1 MKIYL
6 VGGALRDKFLN
17 IPIKDKDYVVVGSTP
32 EEMVKKGFKPIG
44 KDFPVFIHPDTKDE
58 YALART
64 EKKIGIGYHG
74 FKFYASPKVNLD
86 EDLKRRDLTINA
98 IAQDE
103 DGNIYD
109 PYNGQ
114 IDIEKRILRHVSD
127 AFIEDPL
134 RILRVARFSTLDEK
148 FVIHKDT
155 LNLLKKMV
163 LNEELKS
170 LAIERVVVEIKKGL
184 EGKKPSQMF
193 RCLCECGALNQ
204 ILPGINPN
212 KKTNSDYVEL
222 GLLIEK
228 NIVNISPDNKFLLIL
243 LIPFFSKNFSTNKIN
258 YSENQEKNLL
268 EHLRLSNAQK
278 KLYESLKSE
287 KENIDNFFSLPP
299 KDKLDCLNR
308 LDFFRR
314 PEITFAIL
322 KMLII
327 LNTIKNK
334 SLQSD
339 LSSNDDLKQQD
350 NFVKKQSTL
359 LKKMTD
365 LLNTIIDLSAKK
377 KQSFDSTMDGDQ
389 IKIQIYNERLMILE
403 RLERLERLES

>member
-98 IAQDE
+98 IAQGE

-109 PYNGQ
+109 PYKGQ

-134 RILRVARFSTLDEK
+134 RVLRVARFSTLDEK

-155 LNLLKKMV
+155 FNLLKKMV

-170 LAIERVVVEIKKGL
+170 LAIERVVLEIKKGL

-193 RCLCECGALNQ
+193 LCLCGCGALNQ

-268 EHLRLSNAQK
+268 EHLGLSKSQK

-287 KENIDNFFSLPP
+287 KENIDNFFSLQP

-314 PEITFAIL
+314 PEITSAIL

-327 LNTIKNK
+327 LNTIKNR
-334 SLQSD
+334 SRQSD
-339 LSSNDDLKQQD
+339 LSSNDDIKQQD
-350 NFVKKQSTL
+350 DFVKKQSIL
-359 LKKMTD
+359 LKKLTD

-389 IKIQIYNERLMILE
+389 IKKQIYNERLMILE
-403 RLERLERLES
+403 RLES

>member
-134 RILRVARFSTLDEK
+134 RVLRVARFSTLDEK

-193 RCLCECGALNQ
+193 LCLCECGALNQ
-204 ILPGINPN
+204 ILPDINPN
-212 KKTNSDYVEL
+212 KKTNSDYFEL

-243 LIPFFSKNFSTNKIN
+243 LIPFFSKNFSSNKIN
-258 YSENQEKNLL
+258 YSKNQEKNLL
-268 EHLRLSNAQK
+268 EHLGLSKSQK

-287 KENIDNFFSLPP
+287 KENIDNFYCLQA
-299 KDKLDCLNR
+299 KDKLDFLNR

-339 LSSNDDLKQQD
+339 FSSNDDIKQQD
-350 NFVKKQSTL
+350 DFEKKQSTL

-389 IKIQIYNERLMILE
+389 IKMQIYNERLLILE
-403 RLERLERLES
+403 RLES

>member
-32 EEMVKKGFKPIG
+32 EEMVNKGFKPIG
-44 KDFPVFIHPDTKDE
+44 KDFPVFIHPETKDE

-134 RILRVARFSTLDEK
+134 RVLRVARFSTLDEK

-170 LAIERVVVEIKKGL
+170 LAIERVVVEIKKGF

-204 ILPGINPN
+204 ILPGINTN

-228 NIVNISPDNKFLLIL
+228 NIVNISPDKKFLLIL
-243 LIPFFSKNFSTNKIN
+243 LIPFFSKNFSSNKIN
-258 YSENQEKNLL
+258 YSKNQEKNLL
-268 EHLRLSNAQK
+268 EHLGLSKSQK

-287 KENIDNFFSLPP
+287 KENIANFFSLQP

-314 PEITFAIL
+314 PEITFATL

-339 LSSNDDLKQQD
+339 LSGNDDIKQQD
-350 NFVKKQSTL
+350 DFEKKQSTL

-377 KQSFDSTMDGDQ
+377 KQSFDSTMGGDQ
-389 IKIQIYNERLMILE
+389 IKMQIYNERLMILE
-403 RLERLERLES
+403 RLES

>member
-134 RILRVARFSTLDEK
+134 RVLRVARFSTLDEK

-339 LSSNDDLKQQD
+339 LSSNDDIKQQD
-350 NFVKKQSTL
+350 DFVKKQSTL

-389 IKIQIYNERLMILE
+389 IKMQIYNERLMILE
-403 RLERLERLES
+403 RLES

>member
-32 EEMVKKGFKPIG
+32 EEMIKKGFKPIG
-44 KDFPVFIHPDTKDE
+44 KDFPVFIHPDTKYE

-74 FKFYASPKVNLD
+74 FKFYASPKVKLD

-134 RILRVARFSTLDEK
+134 RVLRVARFATLDEK

-155 LNLLKKMV
+155 LSLLKHMV

-170 LAIERVVVEIKKGL
+170 LAIERVVVELKKGL

-193 RCLCECGALNQ
+193 RCLCECGAVSYTHLT
-204 ILPGINPN
+204 LPTTP
-212 KKTNSDYVEL
+212 YV
-222 GLLIEK
+222 
-228 NIVNISPDNKFLLIL
+228 
-243 LIPFFSKNFSTNKIN
+243 
-258 YSENQEKNLL
+258 
-268 EHLRLSNAQK
+268 
-278 KLYESLKSE
+278 
-287 KENIDNFFSLPP
+287 
-299 KDKLDCLNR
+299 
-308 LDFFRR
+308 
-314 PEITFAIL
+314 
-322 KMLII
+322 
-327 LNTIKNK
+327 
-334 SLQSD
+334 
-339 LSSNDDLKQQD
+339 
-350 NFVKKQSTL
+350 
-359 LKKMTD
+359 
-365 LLNTIIDLSAKK
+365 
-377 KQSFDSTMDGDQ
+377 
-389 IKIQIYNERLMILE
+389 
-403 RLERLERLES
+403 

>member
-32 EEMVKKGFKPIG
+32 EEMIKKGFKPIG
-44 KDFPVFIHPDTKDE
+44 KDFPVFIHPDTKYE

-74 FKFYASPKVNLD
+74 FKFYASPQVNLD

-134 RILRVARFSTLDEK
+134 RVLRVARFATLDEK

-155 LNLLKKMV
+155 LSLLKHMV

-204 ILPGINPN
+204 ILPGTNPN
-212 KKTNSDYVEL
+212 IKTNSDYVEL
-222 GLLIEK
+222 GLIIEK
-228 NIVNISPDNKFLLIL
+228 NIVNIPPDNKFLLIL
-243 LIPFFSKNFSTNKIN
+243 LIPFFSKNFYKNKKN
-258 YSENQEKNLL
+258 FSANDEKNLL
-268 EHLRLSNAQK
+268 EYLKLSNTQK
-278 KLYESLKSE
+278 KLYESLKLE
-287 KENIDNFFSLPP
+287 KENIDNFFSLEP
-299 KDKLDCLNR
+299 KEKLDCLNR
-308 LDFFRR
+308 LDFYRR

-322 KMLII
+322 NMLLI

-334 SLQSD
+334 SLKSD
-339 LSSNDDLKQQD
+339 LSSNHELKQQD
-350 NFVKKQSTL
+350 DFIKNKSTL
-359 LKKMTD
+359 LKKMTH
-365 LLNTIIDLSAKK
+365 LLNTIIDISGQT

-389 IKIQIYNERLMILE
+389 IKMQVNNERLMVLKK
-403 RLERLERLES
+403 LESQ

>member
-32 EEMVKKGFKPIG
+32 EEMVNKGFKPIG

-74 FKFYASPKVNLD
+74 FEFYASPKVNLD

-170 LAIERVVVEIKKGL
+170 LAIERVVVEIKKGF

-212 KKTNSDYVEL
+212 KKTNLDYIEL

-228 NIVNISPDNKFLLIL
+228 KIVNISPDNKFLLIL

-258 YSENQEKNLL
+258 FLENQEKNLL
-268 EHLRLSNAQK
+268 ENLKLSNPQK
-278 KLYESLKSE
+278 KLYESLKFE
-287 KENIDNFFSLPP
+287 KENIDNFFSLQP
-299 KDKLDCLNR
+299 KDKLDCLIR

-314 PEITFAIL
+314 PEITFTIL
-322 KMLII
+322 KMLVI

-334 SLQSD
+334 PLQSD
-339 LSSNDDLKQQD
+339 LSSIDDIKQQD
-350 NFVKKQSTL
+350 DFVKKQSIS
-359 LKKMTD
+359 LKKMKD
-365 LLNTIIDLSAKK
+365 LLNTIIDLLAKK
-377 KQSFDSTMDGDQ
+377 KQTFDITMDGDQ
-389 IKIQIYNERLMILE
+389 IKMQIYNERLTILE
-403 RLERLERLES
+403 RLERLES

>member
-44 KDFPVFIHPDTKDE
+44 KDFPVFVHPDTKDE

-74 FKFYASPKVNLD
+74 FKFYTSPKVKLD

-114 IDIEKRILRHVSD
+114 IDIKKRILRHVSD

-134 RILRVARFSTLDEK
+134 RVLRVARFATLDEK

-163 LNEELKS
+163 LKEELKS

-268 EHLRLSNAQK
+268 QHLGLSKSQK

-287 KENIDNFFSLPP
+287 KENIDNFFSLQP

-314 PEITFAIL
+314 PEITSAIL

-334 SLQSD
+334 SRQSD
-339 LSSNDDLKQQD
+339 LSSNDDIKQQD
-350 NFVKKQSTL
+350 DFVKKQSTL
-359 LKKMTD
+359 LNKMTD
-365 LLNTIIDLSAKK
+365 LLNTIIELSAKK

-389 IKIQIYNERLMILE
+389 IKIQIYNERLMILK
-403 RLERLERLES
+403 RLVS

>member
-1 MKIYL
+1 MKVYL

-32 EEMVKKGFKPIG
+32 EEMIKKGFKPIG
-44 KDFPVFIHPDTKDE
+44 KDFPVFIHPDTKYE

-134 RILRVARFSTLDEK
+134 RVLRVARFATLDEK

-155 LNLLKKMV
+155 FSLLKHMV

-204 ILPGINPN
+204 ILPGTNPN
-212 KKTNSDYVEL
+212 IKTNSDYVEL
-222 GLLIEK
+222 GLIIEK
-228 NIVNISPDNKFLLIL
+228 NIVNIPPDNKFLLIL
-243 LIPFFSKNFSTNKIN
+243 LIPFFSKNFSSNKKN
-258 YSENQEKNLL
+258 FSANDEKNLL
-268 EHLRLSNAQK
+268 EHLKLSNIQK
-278 KLYESLKSE
+278 KLYESLKLE
-287 KENIDNFFSLPP
+287 KENIDNFFSLKP
-299 KDKLDCLNR
+299 KQKLDCLNR
-308 LDFFRR
+308 LDFYRR

-322 KMLII
+322 NMLLI

-334 SLQSD
+334 SFKSD
-339 LSSNDDLKQQD
+339 LSSNNELKQQD
-350 NFVKKQSTL
+350 DFIKNKSAL
-359 LKKMTD
+359 LKKMEH
-365 LLNTIIDLSAKK
+365 LLSTIIDISGQT

-389 IKIQIYNERLMILE
+389 IKMQVNNERLMVLKK
-403 RLERLERLES
+403 LESQ

>member
-74 FKFYASPKVNLD
+74 FKFYASPKVKLD

-114 IDIEKRILRHVSD
+114 IDIKKRILRHVSD

-134 RILRVARFSTLDEK
+134 RVLRVARFSTLDEK

-339 LSSNDDLKQQD
+339 LSSNDDIKQQD
-350 NFVKKQSTL
+350 DFVKKQSTL

-389 IKIQIYNERLMILE
+389 IKMQIYNERLMILE
-403 RLERLERLES
+403 RLES

>member
-32 EEMVKKGFKPIG
+32 EAMVKKGFKPIG

-74 FKFYASPKVNLD
+74 FKFYASPKVKLD

-103 DGNIYD
+103 NGNIYD

-114 IDIEKRILRHVSD
+114 IDIEERILRHVSD

-134 RILRVARFSTLDEK
+134 RVLRVARFATLDEK

-155 LNLLKKMV
+155 LKLLKQMV
-163 LNEELKS
+163 LDEELKS
-170 LAIERVVVEIKKGL
+170 LAIERVAVEIKKGL
-184 EGKKPSQMF
+184 EGKKPSLMF

-204 ILPGINPN
+204 IFSGINPN
-212 KKTNSDYVEL
+212 KKTNLDYVEL
-222 GLLIEK
+222 GLVIEK

-243 LIPFFSKNFSTNKIN
+243 LIPFFSKNFLTDKIN
-258 YSENQEKNLL
+258 YSEEQEKNLL
-268 EHLRLSNAQK
+268 VHLGLSNSQK
-278 KLYESLKSE
+278 KLYVSLKSE
-287 KENIDNFFSLPP
+287 KENIDNFFSLQP

-314 PEITFAIL
+314 PEITFVIL
-322 KMLII
+322 NMLII

-334 SLQSD
+334 SFQSD
-339 LSSNDDLKQQD
+339 LSSKDDLKQQD
-350 NFVKKQSTL
+350 DFIKNQSTS

-377 KQSFDSTMDGDQ
+377 KQSFDSTMGGDQ
-389 IKIQIYNERLMILE
+389 IKMQIYNERLMILQ
-403 RLERLERLES
+403 RLEGQ

>member
-74 FKFYASPKVNLD
+74 FKFYASPKVKLD

-103 DGNIYD
+103 NGNIYD

-114 IDIEKRILRHVSD
+114 IDIEERILRHVSD

-134 RILRVARFSTLDEK
+134 RVLRVARFATLDEK

-155 LNLLKKMV
+155 LKLLKQMV
-163 LNEELKS
+163 LDEELKS
-170 LAIERVVVEIKKGL
+170 LAIERVAVEIKKGL
-184 EGKKPSQMF
+184 EGKKPSLMF

-204 ILPGINPN
+204 IFSGINPN
-212 KKTNSDYVEL
+212 KKTNLDYVEL
-222 GLLIEK
+222 GLVIEK

-243 LIPFFSKNFSTNKIN
+243 LIPFFSKNFLTDKIN
-258 YSENQEKNLL
+258 YSEEQEKNLL
-268 EHLRLSNAQK
+268 EYLRLSNSQK
-278 KLYESLKSE
+278 KLYVSLKSE
-287 KENIDNFFSLPP
+287 KENIDNFFSLQP

-314 PEITFAIL
+314 PEITFVIL
-322 KMLII
+322 NMLII

-334 SLQSD
+334 SFQSD
-339 LSSNDDLKQQD
+339 LSSKDDLKQQD
-350 NFVKKQSTL
+350 DFIKNQSTA

-377 KQSFDSTMDGDQ
+377 KQSFDSTMGGDQ
-389 IKIQIYNERLMILE
+389 IKMQIYNERLMILQ
-403 RLERLERLES
+403 RLEGQ

>member
-74 FKFYASPKVNLD
+74 FKFYASPKVSLD

-134 RILRVARFSTLDEK
+134 RVLRVARFSTLDEK

-193 RCLCECGALNQ
+193 RCLCKIGALNQ
-204 ILPGINPN
+204 ILPGINSN

-268 EHLRLSNAQK
+268 QHLGLSKSQK

-287 KENIDNFFSLPP
+287 KENIDNFFSLQP

-322 KMLII
+322 KMLVI
-327 LNTIKNK
+327 LNTIENK
-334 SLQSD
+334 PLQSD
-339 LSSNDDLKQQD
+339 LSSNDDIKQKD
-350 NFVKKQSTL
+350 DFVKKQSTL

-389 IKIQIYNERLMILE
+389 IKMQIYNERLVILE
-403 RLERLERLES
+403 RLER

>member
-74 FKFYASPKVNLD
+74 FKFYASPKVKLD
-86 EDLKRRDLTINA
+86 EDLRRRDLTINA

-103 DGNIYD
+103 NGNIYD

-114 IDIEKRILRHVSD
+114 IDIEERILRHVSD

-134 RILRVARFSTLDEK
+134 RVLRVARFATLDEK

-258 YSENQEKNLL
+258 FSENQEKNLL
-268 EHLRLSNAQK
+268 E
-278 KLYESLKSE
+278 SLKFE
-287 KENIDNFFSLPP
+287 KENINNFFSLQP

-314 PEITFAIL
+314 PEITFTIL
-322 KMLII
+322 KMLVI
-327 LNTIKNK
+327 LNTIENK
-334 SLQSD
+334 PLQSD
-339 LSSNDDLKQQD
+339 LSSIDDIKQQD
-350 NFVKKQSTL
+350 DFVKKQSIS
-359 LKKMTD
+359 LKKMKD
-365 LLNTIIDLSAKK
+365 LFNTIIDLSAKK
-377 KQSFDSTMDGDQ
+377 KQSFESTMDGDQ
-389 IKIQIYNERLMILE
+389 IKMQIYNERLMILE
-403 RLERLERLES
+403 RLES

>member
-1 MKIYL
+1 M
-6 VGGALRDKFLN
+6 
-17 IPIKDKDYVVVGSTP
+17 
-32 EEMVKKGFKPIG
+32 
-44 KDFPVFIHPDTKDE
+44 
-58 YALART
+58 
-64 EKKIGIGYHG
+64 
-74 FKFYASPKVNLD
+74 D

-134 RILRVARFSTLDEK
+134 RVLRVARFATLDEK

-155 LNLLKKMV
+155 LSLLKHMV

-204 ILPGINPN
+204 ILPGTNPN
-212 KKTNSDYVEL
+212 IKTNSDYVEL
-222 GLLIEK
+222 GLMIEK
-228 NIVNISPDNKFLLIL
+228 NIVNIPPDNKFLLIL
-243 LIPFFSKNFSTNKIN
+243 LIPFFSKNFSSNKKN
-258 YSENQEKNLL
+258 FSANDEKNLL
-268 EHLRLSNAQK
+268 EHLKLSNTQK
-278 KLYESLKSE
+278 KLYESLKLE
-287 KENIDNFFSLPP
+287 KENIDNFFSLKP
-299 KDKLDCLNR
+299 KQKLDCLNR
-308 LDFFRR
+308 LDFYRR

-322 KMLII
+322 NMLLI

-334 SLQSD
+334 SFKSD
-339 LSSNDDLKQQD
+339 LSSNHELKQQD
-350 NFVKKQSTL
+350 DFIKNKSAL
-359 LKKMTD
+359 LKKMEH
-365 LLNTIIDLSAKK
+365 LLSTIIDISAQT

-389 IKIQIYNERLMILE
+389 IKIQIYNERLMILKK
-403 RLERLERLES
+403 LESQ

>member
-74 FKFYASPKVNLD
+74 FKFYASPKVKLD
-86 EDLKRRDLTINA
+86 EDLRRRDLTINA

-134 RILRVARFSTLDEK
+134 RVLRVARFATLDEK

-228 NIVNISPDNKFLLIL
+228 NIVNISTDNKFLLIL
-243 LIPFFSKNFSTNKIN
+243 LIPFSSKNFSTNKIN

-268 EHLRLSNAQK
+268 EHLRLSNLHK
-278 KLYESLKSE
+278 KLYESLKYE
-287 KENIDNFFSLPP
+287 KENINNFFSLPP

-314 PEITFAIL
+314 PEITFSIL
-322 KMLII
+322 KMLVI
-327 LNTIKNK
+327 LNTIENK
-334 SLQSD
+334 SPNSD
-339 LSSNDDLKQQD
+339 LSNNDEFKQQD

-377 KQSFDSTMDGDQ
+377 KQSFDSIMDGDQ
-389 IKIQIYNERLMILE
+389 IKMQIYNERLMILE
-403 RLERLERLES
+403 RLES

>member
-1 MKIYL
+1 MKVYL

-32 EEMVKKGFKPIG
+32 EEMIKKGFKPIG
-44 KDFPVFIHPDTKDE
+44 KDFPVFIHPDTKYE

-134 RILRVARFSTLDEK
+134 RVLRVARFATLDEK

-155 LNLLKKMV
+155 FSLLKHMV

-204 ILPGINPN
+204 ILPGTNPN

-222 GLLIEK
+222 GLIIEK
-228 NIVNISPDNKFLLIL
+228 NIVNIPPDNKFLLIL
-243 LIPFFSKNFSTNKIN
+243 LVPFFSKNFSSNKKN
-258 YSENQEKNLL
+258 FSANDEKNLL
-268 EHLRLSNAQK
+268 EHLKLSNTQK
-278 KLYESLKSE
+278 KLYESLKLE
-287 KENIDNFFSLPP
+287 KENIDNFFSLKP
-299 KDKLDCLNR
+299 KQKLDCLNR
-308 LDFFRR
+308 LDFYRR

-322 KMLII
+322 NMLLI

-334 SLQSD
+334 SLKSD
-339 LSSNDDLKQQD
+339 LSSNHELKQHD
-350 NFVKKQSTL
+350 DFIKNKSTL
-359 LKKMTD
+359 LKKMEH
-365 LLNTIIDLSAKK
+365 LLSTIIDISAQT

-389 IKIQIYNERLMILE
+389 IKMQVNNERLMVLKK
-403 RLERLERLES
+403 LESQ

>member
-17 IPIKDKDYVVVGSTP
+17 IPIKDKDYVVVGGTP

-74 FKFYASPKVNLD
+74 FKFYASPKVKLD

-103 DGNIYD
+103 NGNIYD
-109 PYNGQ
+109 PYSGK

-134 RILRVARFSTLDEK
+134 RVLRVARFATLDEK

-170 LAIERVVVEIKKGL
+170 LAIERVIVEIKKGL

-212 KKTNSDYVEL
+212 KKTNLDYIEL

-228 NIVNISPDNKFLLIL
+228 KIVNISPDNKFLLIL

-258 YSENQEKNLL
+258 FLVNLEKNLL
-268 EHLRLSNAQK
+268 EHLKLSNPKK
-278 KLYESLKSE
+278 KLYESLKFE
-287 KENIDNFFSLPP
+287 KENIDNFFSLQP
-299 KDKLDCLNR
+299 KDKLDCLIR

-314 PEITFAIL
+314 PEITFTIL
-322 KMLII
+322 KMLVI

-334 SLQSD
+334 PLQSD
-339 LSSNDDLKQQD
+339 LSSIDDIKQQD
-350 NFVKKQSTL
+350 DFVKKQSIS
-359 LKKMTD
+359 LKKMKD
-365 LLNTIIDLSAKK
+365 LLNTIIDLLAKK
-377 KQSFDSTMDGDQ
+377 KQTFDITMDGDQ
-389 IKIQIYNERLMILE
+389 IKMQIYNERLRILE
-403 RLERLERLES
+403 RLES

>member
-74 FKFYASPKVNLD
+74 FKFYASPKVKLD
-86 EDLKRRDLTINA
+86 EDLRRRDLTINA

-103 DGNIYD
+103 NGNIYD

-114 IDIEKRILRHVSD
+114 IDIEERILRHVSD

-134 RILRVARFSTLDEK
+134 RVLRVARFATLDEK

-258 YSENQEKNLL
+258 FSENQEKNLL
-268 EHLRLSNAQK
+268 EHLRLSNSQK
-278 KLYESLKSE
+278 KLYESLKFE
-287 KENIDNFFSLPP
+287 KENINNFFSLQP

-314 PEITFAIL
+314 PEITFTIL
-322 KMLII
+322 KMLVI
-327 LNTIKNK
+327 LNTIENK
-334 SLQSD
+334 PLQSD
-339 LSSNDDLKQQD
+339 LSSIDDIKQQD
-350 NFVKKQSTL
+350 DFVKKQSIS
-359 LKKMTD
+359 LKKMKD
-365 LLNTIIDLSAKK
+365 LFNTIIDLSAKK
-377 KQSFDSTMDGDQ
+377 KQSFESTMDGDQ
-389 IKIQIYNERLMILE
+389 IKMQIYNERLMILE
-403 RLERLERLES
+403 RLERLES

>member
-74 FKFYASPKVNLD
+74 FKFYASPKVKLD

-103 DGNIYD
+103 YGNIYD

-134 RILRVARFSTLDEK
+134 RVLRVARFATLDEK
-148 FVIHKDT
+148 FIIHKDT
-155 LNLLKKMV
+155 LKLLKQMV

-170 LAIERVVVEIKKGL
+170 LAIERVAVEIKKGL

-212 KKTNSDYVEL
+212 KKTNLDYVEL
-222 GLLIEK
+222 GLVIEK

-243 LIPFFSKNFSTNKIN
+243 LIPFFSKNFLTDKIN
-258 YSENQEKNLL
+258 YSEEQEKNLL
-268 EHLRLSNAQK
+268 EHLGLSNSQK
-278 KLYESLKSE
+278 KLYVSLKSE
-287 KENIDNFFSLPP
+287 KENIDNFFSLQP

-314 PEITFAIL
+314 PEITFVIL
-322 KMLII
+322 NMLII

-334 SLQSD
+334 SFKSD
-339 LSSNDDLKQQD
+339 LSSKDDLKQQD
-350 NFVKKQSTL
+350 DFIKNQSTA

-377 KQSFDSTMDGDQ
+377 KQSFDSTMGGDQ
-389 IKIQIYNERLMILE
+389 IKMQIYNERLMILQ
-403 RLERLERLES
+403 RLEGQ

>member
-134 RILRVARFSTLDEK
+134 RVLRVARFSTLDEK

-322 KMLII
+322 KMLVI
-327 LNTIKNK
+327 LKTIKNK
-334 SLQSD
+334 SLNSD

-350 NFVKKQSTL
+350 DFEKKQSTL

-389 IKIQIYNERLMILE
+389 IKMQIYNERLMILE
-403 RLERLERLES
+403 RLES

>member
-17 IPIKDKDYVVVGSTP
+17 IPIKDKDYVVVGCTP

-74 FKFYASPKVNLD
+74 FKFYASPNVKLD

-103 DGNIYD
+103 NGNIYD

-114 IDIEKRILRHVSD
+114 NDIEKRILRHVSD

-134 RILRVARFSTLDEK
+134 RVLRVARFATLDEK

-170 LAIERVVVEIKKGL
+170 LAIERVIVEIKKGL

-212 KKTNSDYVEL
+212 KKTNSDYFEL

-268 EHLRLSNAQK
+268 EHLGLSKSQK

-287 KENIDNFFSLPP
+287 KENIDNFYSLQP

-322 KMLII
+322 KMLIM

-339 LSSNDDLKQQD
+339 LSRNDDIKQQD
-350 NFVKKQSTL
+350 DFVKNQSTL

-377 KQSFDSTMDGDQ
+377 KQSFDSIMDGDQ
-389 IKIQIYNERLMILE
+389 IKMQIYNERLMILE
-403 RLERLERLES
+403 RLEG

>member
-74 FKFYASPKVNLD
+74 FKFYASPKVKLD

-134 RILRVARFSTLDEK
+134 RVLRVARFSTLDEK

-339 LSSNDDLKQQD
+339 LSSNDDIKQQAD
-350 NFVKKQSTL
+350 FVKKQSTL

-389 IKIQIYNERLMILE
+389 IKMQIYNERLMILE
-403 RLERLERLES
+403 RLES

>member
-32 EEMVKKGFKPIG
+32 EAMVKKGFKPIG

-134 RILRVARFSTLDEK
+134 RVLRVARFSTLDEK

-193 RCLCECGALNQ
+193 LCLCVCGALNQ

-212 KKTNSDYVEL
+212 KKTNSDYFEL

-268 EHLRLSNAQK
+268 QHLGLSKSQK

-287 KENIDNFFSLPP
+287 KENIDNFFSLQP

-322 KMLII
+322 KMLVI
-327 LNTIKNK
+327 LNTIENK
-334 SLQSD
+334 PLQSD
-339 LSSNDDLKQQD
+339 LSSNDDIKQKD
-350 NFVKKQSTL
+350 DFVKKQSTL

-389 IKIQIYNERLMILE
+389 IKMQIYNERLVILE
-403 RLERLERLES
+403 RLER

>member
-74 FKFYASPKVNLD
+74 FKFYASPKVKLD

-103 DGNIYD
+103 NGNIYD

-134 RILRVARFSTLDEK
+134 RVLRVARFATLDEK

-155 LNLLKKMV
+155 LKLLKQMV
-163 LNEELKS
+163 LDEELKS
-170 LAIERVVVEIKKGL
+170 LAIERVAVEIKKGL
-184 EGKKPSQMF
+184 EGKKPSLMF

-212 KKTNSDYVEL
+212 KKTNLDYVEL
-222 GLLIEK
+222 GLVIEK

-243 LIPFFSKNFSTNKIN
+243 LIPFFSKNFLTDKIN
-258 YSENQEKNLL
+258 YSEEQEKNLL
-268 EHLRLSNAQK
+268 VHLGLSNSQK
-278 KLYESLKSE
+278 KLYVSLKSE
-287 KENIDNFFSLPP
+287 KENIDNFFSLQP

-314 PEITFAIL
+314 PEITFVIL
-322 KMLII
+322 NMLII

-334 SLQSD
+334 SFQSD
-339 LSSNDDLKQQD
+339 LSSKDDLKQQD
-350 NFVKKQSTL
+350 DFIKNQSTS

-377 KQSFDSTMDGDQ
+377 KQSFDSTMGGDQ
-389 IKIQIYNERLMILE
+389 IKMQIYNERLMILQ
-403 RLERLERLES
+403 RLEGQ

>member
-74 FKFYASPKVNLD
+74 FKFYASPKVKLD

-103 DGNIYD
+103 YGNIYD

-134 RILRVARFSTLDEK
+134 RVLRVARFATLDEK
-148 FVIHKDT
+148 FIIHKDT
-155 LNLLKKMV
+155 LKLLKQMV

-170 LAIERVVVEIKKGL
+170 LAIERVAVEIKKGL

-212 KKTNSDYVEL
+212 KKTNLDYVEL

-243 LIPFFSKNFSTNKIN
+243 LIPFFSKNFLTDKIN
-258 YSENQEKNLL
+258 YSEEQEKNLL
-268 EHLRLSNAQK
+268 EHLGLSNSQK
-278 KLYESLKSE
+278 KLYVSLKSE
-287 KENIDNFFSLPP
+287 KENIDNFFSLQP

-314 PEITFAIL
+314 PEITFVIL
-322 KMLII
+322 NMLII

-334 SLQSD
+334 SFKSD
-339 LSSNDDLKQQD
+339 LSSKDDLKQQD
-350 NFVKKQSTL
+350 DFIKNQSTA

-377 KQSFDSTMDGDQ
+377 KQSFDSTMGGDQ
-389 IKIQIYNERLMILE
+389 IKMQIYNERLMILQ
-403 RLERLERLES
+403 RLEGQ

>member
-32 EEMVKKGFKPIG
+32 EEMVNKGFKPIG

-134 RILRVARFSTLDEK
+134 RVLRVARFSTLDEK

-170 LAIERVVVEIKKGL
+170 LAIERVVVEIKKGF

-204 ILPGINPN
+204 ILPGINTN

-228 NIVNISPDNKFLLIL
+228 NIVNISPDKKFLLIL
-243 LIPFFSKNFSTNKIN
+243 LIPFFSKNFSSNKIN
-258 YSENQEKNLL
+258 YSKNQEKNLL
-268 EHLRLSNAQK
+268 EHLGLSKSQK

-287 KENIDNFFSLPP
+287 KENIANFFSLQP

-314 PEITFAIL
+314 PEITFATL

-339 LSSNDDLKQQD
+339 LSSND
-350 NFVKKQSTL
+350 FVKKQSIL

-365 LLNTIIDLSAKK
+365 LLTTIIDLSAKK

-389 IKIQIYNERLMILE
+389 IKMQIYNERLMILE
-403 RLERLERLES
+403 RLES

>member
-74 FKFYASPKVNLD
+74 FKFYASPKVKLD

-103 DGNIYD
+103 NGNIYD

-114 IDIEKRILRHVSD
+114 NDIEKRILRHVSD

-134 RILRVARFSTLDEK
+134 RVLRVARFSTLDEK

-170 LAIERVVVEIKKGL
+170 LAIERVVVEIKKGF

-268 EHLRLSNAQK
+268 EHLGLSKSQK

-339 LSSNDDLKQQD
+339 LSSNDDIKQQD
-350 NFVKKQSTL
+350 DFVKKQSTL

-389 IKIQIYNERLMILE
+389 IKMQIYNERLMILE
-403 RLERLERLES
+403 RLES

>member
-17 IPIKDKDYVVVGSTP
+17 IPIKDKDYVVVGGTP

-114 IDIEKRILRHVSD
+114 IDIKKRILRHVSD

-134 RILRVARFSTLDEK
+134 RVLRVARFATLDEK

-163 LNEELKS
+163 LKEELKS

-228 NIVNISPDNKFLLIL
+228 NIVNISTDNKFLLML
-243 LIPFFSKNFSTNKIN
+243 LIPLFTKNFSTNKIN

-278 KLYESLKSE
+278 KLYECLKSE
-287 KENIDNFFSLPP
+287 KENIDNFFSLQP

-322 KMLII
+322 KMLVI
-327 LNTIKNK
+327 LKTIKNK
-334 SLQSD
+334 SLNSD

-350 NFVKKQSTL
+350 DFEKKQSTL

-365 LLNTIIDLSAKK
+365 LLNTITNLSAEK

-389 IKIQIYNERLMILE
+389 IKMQIYNERLVILE
-403 RLERLERLES
+403 RLES

>member
-134 RILRVARFSTLDEK
+134 RVLRVARFSTLDEK

-268 EHLRLSNAQK
+268 QHLGLSKSQK

-339 LSSNDDLKQQD
+339 LSSNDDIKQQD
-350 NFVKKQSTL
+350 DFVKKQSTL

-389 IKIQIYNERLMILE
+389 IKMQIYNERLMILE
-403 RLERLERLES
+403 RLES

>member
-74 FKFYASPKVNLD
+74 FKFYASPKVKLD

-103 DGNIYD
+103 NGNIYD

-114 IDIEKRILRHVSD
+114 IDIEERILRHVSD

-134 RILRVARFSTLDEK
+134 RVLRVARFATLDEK

-155 LNLLKKMV
+155 LKLLKQMV
-163 LNEELKS
+163 LDEELKS
-170 LAIERVVVEIKKGL
+170 LAIERVAVEIKKGL

-212 KKTNSDYVEL
+212 KKTNLDYVEL
-222 GLLIEK
+222 GLVIEK

-243 LIPFFSKNFSTNKIN
+243 LIPFFSKNFLTDKIN
-258 YSENQEKNLL
+258 YSEEQEKNLL
-268 EHLRLSNAQK
+268 VHLGLSNSQK
-278 KLYESLKSE
+278 KLYVSLKSE
-287 KENIDNFFSLPP
+287 KENIDNFFSLQP

-314 PEITFAIL
+314 PEITFVIL
-322 KMLII
+322 NMLII

-334 SLQSD
+334 SFQSD
-339 LSSNDDLKQQD
+339 LSSKDDLKQQD
-350 NFVKKQSTL
+350 DFIKNQSTS

-377 KQSFDSTMDGDQ
+377 KQSFDSTMGGDQ
-389 IKIQIYNERLMILE
+389 IKMQIYNERLMILQ
-403 RLERLERLES
+403 RLEGQ